1 MHLPKAPG
9 CTWSRLSL
17 LIALGVAAAPAG
29 AQTST
34 EVTELER
41 VVVKAEQALK
51 QTPGA
56 STITAADIE
65 KWPPANDVSEIIR
78 TMPGVNL
85 TGNSTSGQRGNNR
98 QIDIRGM
105 GPENTLILI
114 DGKPVSSRSSVR
126 FGWRGERDTRGD
138 TNWVPPEM
146 IERIEVLRGPAAA
159 RYGNGAAGGVVNII
173 TKPPTDTLT
182 GSVSTYV
189 NVPEHSDEGGTAR
202 TTFSLAGPISDNTH
216 FRLYGSAA
224 NFQGDAYD
232 INKDHATARGGA
244 SAGTYPAGREGF
256 KNRDIGGIL
265 SWRPVAGHSIDFEA
279 SYGRQGNIYVG
290 DTQNTNVNDKVKR
303 ELGSET
309 NRLYRRLYSITHNG
323 DWNADTHTLSY
334 FQYEQTRNS
343 RLLEGLAGG
352 TEGAFNDPTDPRVAD
367 GGFGDIDLR
376 TLTAHTELNR
386 RLNWGG
392 IDQMATVGME
402 WVRQDLEDNVSA
414 LKERNAQARV
424 PTPQVPYQP
433 KVHAS
438 IYSIF
443 VEDNLYV
450 GDHWTITPGLRF
462 DHHTEQGNNWS
473 PALNLSYLV
482 DDRWTIKAGIARAYK
497 APNLYQTNPGYALY
511 SAGNGCWGNPA
522 GGGNGCF
529 LMGNPDL
536 EAETSINKELG
547 IEFRG
552 YDGLGASLTY
562 FHNDYRNKIEAGRT
576 PVSSFVGAGA
586 TQNVFQWENV
596 PRAVVQGLEGNLTWP
611 LSPEW
616 LWSTNLTYMIENE
629 NKDTGEHLSTIPE
642 YTINST
648 LDWTVTP
655 AWSLRAKA
663 TVYGEQEGPKYD
675 YYGQPL
681 TGSATDKIPPYAIF
695 GLSTQYRAGKHLRF
709 TLGVDNLFDKRIFRR
724 GNAIGVNLTTPH
736 YIYGAGAYTYNQPG
750 RTFYLEATTSF

>member
-9 CTWSRLSL
+9 CAWSRLSL

-41 VVVKAEQALK
+41 VVVKAEQELK

-256 KNRDIGGIL
+256 K
-265 SWRPVAGHSIDFEA
+265 
-279 SYGRQGNIYVG
+279 
-290 DTQNTNVNDKVKR
+290 
-303 ELGSET
+303 
-309 NRLYRRLYSITHNG
+309 
-323 DWNADTHTLSY
+323 
-334 FQYEQTRNS
+334 
-343 RLLEGLAGG
+343 
-352 TEGAFNDPTDPRVAD
+352 
-367 GGFGDIDLR
+367 
-376 TLTAHTELNR
+376 
-386 RLNWGG
+386 
-392 IDQMATVGME
+392 
-402 WVRQDLEDNVSA
+402 
-414 LKERNAQARV
+414 
-424 PTPQVPYQP
+424 
-433 KVHAS
+433 
-438 IYSIF
+438 
-443 VEDNLYV
+443 
-450 GDHWTITPGLRF
+450 
-462 DHHTEQGNNWS
+462 
-473 PALNLSYLV
+473 
-482 DDRWTIKAGIARAYK
+482 
-497 APNLYQTNPGYALY
+497 
-511 SAGNGCWGNPA
+511 
-522 GGGNGCF
+522 
-529 LMGNPDL
+529 
-536 EAETSINKELG
+536 
-547 IEFRG
+547 
-552 YDGLGASLTY
+552 
-562 FHNDYRNKIEAGRT
+562 
-576 PVSSFVGAGA
+576 
-586 TQNVFQWENV
+586 
-596 PRAVVQGLEGNLTWP
+596 
-611 LSPEW
+611 
-616 LWSTNLTYMIENE
+616 
-629 NKDTGEHLSTIPE
+629 
-642 YTINST
+642 
-648 LDWTVTP
+648 
-655 AWSLRAKA
+655 
-663 TVYGEQEGPKYD
+663 
-675 YYGQPL
+675 
-681 TGSATDKIPPYAIF
+681 
-695 GLSTQYRAGKHLRF
+695 
-709 TLGVDNLFDKRIFRR
+709 
-724 GNAIGVNLTTPH
+724 
-736 YIYGAGAYTYNQPG
+736 
-750 RTFYLEATTSF
+750 